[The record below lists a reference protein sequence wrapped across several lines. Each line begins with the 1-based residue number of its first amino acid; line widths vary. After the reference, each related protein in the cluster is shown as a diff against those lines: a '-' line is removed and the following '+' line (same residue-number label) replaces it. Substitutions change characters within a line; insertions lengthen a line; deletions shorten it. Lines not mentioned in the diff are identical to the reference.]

1 MRTSFTLA
9 SFYAKYVGVGPFP
22 IVSSSKVPDDALCA
36 VHDIVAHMLEE
47 RPVLL
52 DRLAEK
58 KIRFAIMAESE
69 VTTDVP
75 EHSDLTPKAYWDDRA
90 RGLGAT
96 LARPAVSGV
105 EENVLCYPQDR
116 YKGESIVVHE
126 FSHAV
131 FDIAVELY
139 EPQMRTRLDEAFAS
153 AQAAGRFANTY
164 AITNASEYWAEG
176 VQSWFD
182 TNIASVPPNGIHN
195 EIHTRAQLKAYD
207 PELAAL
213 IAQVF
218 GDRPWRYACP

>member
-1 MRTSFTLA
+1 MMT
-9 SFYAKYVGVGPFP
+9 
-22 IVSSSKVPDDALCA
+22 
-36 VHDIVAHMLEE
+36 
-47 RPVLL
+47 
-52 DRLAEK
+52 
-58 KIRFAIMAESE
+58 ESE
-69 VTTDVP
+69 VTTHVP

-90 RGLGAT
+90 RGLGAS
-96 LARPAVSGV
+96 LDRPAVSGA

-131 FDIAVELY
+131 FDIAVALY
-139 EPQMRTRLDEAFAS
+139 EPQMRSMLDAAFAS
-153 AQAAGRFANTY
+153 AQAAGRFANTD

-182 TNIASVPPNGIHN
+182 TNITSVPPNGIHN
-195 EIHTRAQLKAYD
+195 EIHTRAQLKVYD
-207 PELAAL
+207 PDLAAL